1 MGRDDGSNL
10 EDVSNPNH
18 DGSPPNEITV
28 EDEEVQ
34 DVYYKETM
42 VDSYNTIT
50 PPIRDLIPPFKTVPA
65 LQLSSLKT
73 CNQVTI
79 LFAEAPY
86 IGLNSR
92 FFSYIHFISKII
104 QFC

>member
-1 MGRDDGSNL
+1 MSDQSRDDGSNL

-50 PPIRDLIPPFKTVPA
+50 PPIRDLIPP
-65 LQLSSLKT
+65 
-73 CNQVTI
+73 
-79 LFAEAPY
+79 
-86 IGLNSR
+86 
-92 FFSYIHFISKII
+92 I
-104 QFC
+104 QDSPSFTT